1 MSSSL
6 SPLISIIVPAY
17 NVETYIDRCMESLVN
32 QTHTNIEIILVDDGA
47 TDSTG
52 LKCEEW
58 GQKDTRIKVIHKENG
73 GLGFARN
80 TGLEYFS
87 GEFVMFVDSDD
98 FVETC
103 MVEKMLN
110 ILLEAKADTCY
121 CSNYVY
127 SNKEQKVII
136 ENPQDTGKYSGKE
149 YLLDIVGSEPCY
161 FEDSKREMS
170 VWAALFSGKIIKEHS
185 IRFKSER
192 QYICE
197 DLPFDMA
204 YLQHSKSVIQMAECY
219 YYYCVNDKSLTH
231 KYYPD
236 RIKKEV
242 FLYQY
247 IDAGL
252 KKIFQ
257 DEKLYKD
264 RYDRLFLGRVRNCI
278 IQEVNDSGLSS
289 AEIKKNIKKIVN
301 NEVVRMVIDEYSFNK
316 NPIKQKMFNYCLK
329 YRLICMIVLM
339 VRLKS

>member
-1 MSSSL
+1 MSSSS

-32 QTHTNIEIILVDDGA
+32 QTYANIEIILVDDGA

-110 ILLEAKADTCY
+110 SLLEAKADTCY

-161 FEDSKREMS
+161 FKDSKREMS
-170 VWAALFSGKIIKEHS
+170 VWAALFSGKIIKEYN

-204 YLQHSKSVIQMAECY
+204 YLQYSKSVIQMAECY

-257 DEKLYKD
+257 DEKLYKG

-301 NEVVRMVIDEYSFNK
+301 NEVVRMVIEEYSFNK

-329 YRLICMIVLM
+329 YRLICMMVLM

>member
-1 MSSSL
+1 
-6 SPLISIIVPAY
+6 
-17 NVETYIDRCMESLVN
+17 
-32 QTHTNIEIILVDDGA
+32 
-47 TDSTG
+47 
-52 LKCEEW
+52 
-58 GQKDTRIKVIHKENG
+58 
-73 GLGFARN
+73 
-80 TGLEYFS
+80 
-87 GEFVMFVDSDD
+87 
-98 FVETC
+98 
-103 MVEKMLN
+103 
-110 ILLEAKADTCY
+110 
-121 CSNYVY
+121 
-127 SNKEQKVII
+127 
-136 ENPQDTGKYSGKE
+136 
-149 YLLDIVGSEPCY
+149 
-161 FEDSKREMS
+161 
-170 VWAALFSGKIIKEHS
+170 
-185 IRFKSER
+185 
-192 QYICE
+192 
-197 DLPFDMA
+197 MA

-289 AEIKKNIKKIVN
+289 EEIKKNIKKIVN

-329 YRLICMIVLM
+329 YRLICMMVLM